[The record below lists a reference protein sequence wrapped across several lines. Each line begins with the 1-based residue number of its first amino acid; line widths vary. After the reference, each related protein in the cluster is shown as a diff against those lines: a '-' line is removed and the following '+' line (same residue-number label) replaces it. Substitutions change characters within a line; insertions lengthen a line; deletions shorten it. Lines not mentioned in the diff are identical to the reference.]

1 MMRSFRFFAVAIAVA
16 ASSTVARA
24 NVIALNAI
32 QAPAP
37 QSTFTLSFSGQP
49 LPSSFISNT
58 HFTLQL
64 DDQPRAGSAQFL
76 NYYQTVAPL
85 TLPDGQGGYV
95 NTGDLTV
102 QVEPGTSGGGSYDVS
117 SGVFTTTE
125 TYRIDYTGDLTA
137 IGLGNGGFVEFPST
151 SSGTITFDPIL
162 PGVGTIHQQ
171 WSGTYSP
178 LGLDYTCEVFTTFP
192 EPASL
197 GLLGFAILAIRRKRA

>member
-1 MMRSFRFFAVAIAVA
+1 MMRSLRF
-16 ASSTVARA
+16 STVVLALAGFSSVAQA
-24 NVIALNAI
+24 NVMALNAV
-32 QAPAP
+32 QAAAP
-37 QSTFTLSFSGQP
+37 DSTFTLSFAGQP

-58 HFTLQL
+58 QFSLQI

-76 NYYQTVAPL
+76 NYYQNVAPL

-95 NTGDLTV
+95 NTGNLTV
-102 QVEPGTSGGGSYDVS
+102 EIEQGTSSGGSYDVAT
-117 SGVFTTTE
+117 GLFTTTE
-125 TYRIDYTGDLTA
+125 TYKITYTGDLTA

-151 SSGTITFDPIL
+151 STGVISFNPVL
-162 PGVGTIHQQ
+162 PGMGTIHQQ

-197 GLLGFAILAIRRKRA
+197 GLLGLVIVALRRRR

>member
-1 MMRSFRFFAVAIAVA
+1 MRSLRFSLVAIAIA
-16 ASSTVARA
+16 ASTTAARA
-24 NVIALNAI
+24 NVLALSAI
-32 QAPAP
+32 QAPTP
-37 QSTFTLSFSGQP
+37 DSTFTLSSGGQP

-58 HFTLQL
+58 NFTLQV

-95 NTGDLTV
+95 NTGNLTV
-102 QVEPGTSGGGSYDVS
+102 EIEPGTSSGGSYDVA
-117 SGVFTTTE
+117 SGLFTTTE
-125 TYRIDYTGDLTA
+125 TYRITYTGDLTA

-151 SSGTITFDPIL
+151 SSGVISFDPVI

-197 GLLGFAILAIRRKRA
+197 GLLGFAVLALRRRR